1 VNKNDLFFYKYSI
14 YKEMEIHYIGAK
26 WCKACHAV
34 KPNVKMI
41 AEQAKLL
48 LVEHDYDDLSEAEQ
62 TKIGKLPTIYLKEKK
77 VIQAEFMTNTAADS
91 LKLYL
96 QSKKLLPEEEF

>member
-1 VNKNDLFFYKYSI
+1 
-14 YKEMEIHYIGAK
+14 MELQYIGAK

-34 KPNVKMI
+34 KPKVTELSEQSKLPLQELDYD
-41 AEQAKLL
+41 ALTEKEQA
-48 LVEHDYDDLSEAEQ
+48 
-62 TKIGKLPTIYLKEKK
+62 TIGKLPTIRILENR
-77 VIQAEFMTNTAADS
+77 VIQAEFMTSTAADS

>member
-1 VNKNDLFFYKYSI
+1 
-14 YKEMEIHYIGAK
+14 MEIHYIGAK

-34 KPNVKMI
+34 KPNAKLI
-41 AEQAKLL
+41 AEQAKLCF
-48 LVEHDYDDLSEAEQ
+48 VEHDYDTLSEADQ
-62 TKIGKLPTIYLKEKK
+62 TKIGKLPTLYVKENKL
-77 VIQAEFMTNTAADS
+77 IQAEFMTGTAADS